1 MEGSVGGVGRKVGK
15 NGTDLAASFPEREVT
30 VVRGS
35 QLPGR
40 PKTGQ
45 ANHERLQTAA
55 GEGIMDRMESNTFFA
70 QAIVPYFV

>member
-1 MEGSVGGVGRKVGK
+1 M
-15 NGTDLAASFPEREVT
+15 
-30 VVRGS
+30 VRGS

-70 QAIVPYFV
+70 QATVPYFVLVIGLQGNNGAMKTMGVQMHHQ